1 MKSAPA
7 APAPDPNI
15 GRAALMQAETGEKWL
30 DFSKEAFATSNER
43 QAELD
48 ALTKNISE
56 RQMVLAED
64 NQSLARQVTEQ
75 QIALGEEQAGYARA
89 DRQRYETVFRP
100 VEDQFIKKAT
110 EYDSPERQAQMAAEA
125 RADVTSSAAQQREA
139 GQREAASMGLNPN
152 SGRFGGLTRSQDL
165 GTALAAA
172 GAQNTARERVR
183 ATGLALTADVANMG
197 RGLPAQASQAA
208 ALGLQ
213 GMTAGAGT
221 AGAAA
226 QTSINTM
233 GMGVGASQQ
242 NQSLFNSSTG
252 IMSSGF
258 QGAMRG
264 YAGMGDTLNR
274 QYATQVDAWKASAM
288 MQQQSAAGFGSA
300 IGGLAGL
307 FFSDKNVKEDKR
319 ELPDGAAVEAVR
331 ESPSEAWR
339 YKPGIEDGGEHVGP
353 YAQDFKKATGLGD
366 GRHIKVQDMLGLHHA
381 AIADLDRKVEA
392 IADAVGAGD
401 AVGKADNI
409 DTRRDRAVA
418 SERRRRAPAVGIII
432 ATPAARRAEHREAA

>member
-1 MKSAPA
+1 MGKSAPS

-30 DFSKEAFATSNER
+30 DFSKDAFATSNER

-48 ALTKNISE
+48 ALTKDISN
-56 RQMVLAED
+56 RQMILAED
-64 NQSLARQVTEQ
+64 NQSLARRVTEQ
-75 QIALGEEQAGYARA
+75 QIAIGDEQAGYARA
-89 DRQRYETVFRP
+89 DRQRYENVFRP
-100 VEDQFIKKAT
+100 VEDAFVKKAT

-125 RADVTSSAAQQREA
+125 RSDVISTAAQQREA
-139 GQREAASMGLNPN
+139 GQREAASMGINPN
-152 SGRFGGLTRSQDL
+152 SGRFGGLTRAQDM

-183 ATGLALTADVANMG
+183 STGLALTADVANMG
-197 RGLPAQASQAA
+197 RGLPAQSSQAA

-213 GMTAGAGT
+213 GITAGAGT

-233 GMGVGASQQ
+233 GMGLGAAQQ
-242 NQSLFNSSTG
+242 NQNLSNSAVG
-252 IMSSGF
+252 IMGQGF

-274 QYATQVDAWKASAM
+274 QYATQMDGWKASQAM
-288 MQQQSAAGFGSA
+288 AAQSASGFGAA
-300 IGGLAGL
+300 IGGLFGL
-307 FFSDKNVKEDKR
+307 ISDENAKEDKR
-319 ELPDGAAVEAVR
+319 PVPDGAAVEAIR

-339 YKPGIEDGGEHVGP
+339 YKPGIADEGEHIGP

-366 GRHIKVQDMLGLHHA
+366 GRTIKVQDMLGLHHA
-381 AIADLDRKVEA
+381 AIADLDRKVDA
-392 IADAVGAGD
+392 IAEAVGVGEGGD
-401 AVGKADNI
+401 A
-409 DTRRDRAVA
+409 TQR
-418 SERRRRAPAVGIII
+418 SSMPPERRRRPPAVGIII
-432 ATPAARRAEHREAA
+432 APAAGRGENREAA